1 MKKYL
6 SMLAVVAVAA
16 SAFAQGTVNF
26 SNNGTTLVK
35 AGADAASAV
44 AVPAAGGY
52 VQFLW
57 APSGSTAGAYTGQSL
72 TAWLGA
78 NTAWKAI
85 DTSIKAFGPVA
96 GRFLGGTVSVPTA
109 TAGAPIQAIVAAW
122 TGNFASFD
130 AAVAAGT
137 GQWGLSSAFAVATGN
152 PNTTPAGTP
161 GLITGAGGFTGM
173 TITSSIIPE
182 PSTLTLAGLGAA
194 ALMIFRRRK

>member
-26 SNNGTTLVK
+26 ANNGTTLVK

-44 AVPAAGGY
+44 AVPVNGGY

-57 APSGSTAGAYTGQSL
+57 APSGTAAGAYTGQSL

-78 NTAWKAI
+78 NTAWKAV
-85 DTSIKAFGPVA
+85 DTSIKAIGPTA
-96 GRFLGGTVSVPTA
+96 GRFLGVSLNIPT
-109 TAGAPIQAIVAAW
+109 TPAGAPIQGIVAAW
-122 TGNFASFD
+122 TGGFASFD

-161 GLITGAGGFTGM
+161 GVITGTGGFTGM